1 VIRVLIAEPITLTR
15 EGLVAVLGREKDI
28 ELAAIVRH
36 ADEAAPAARSVW
48 PDVALLAATF
58 PERDGVAATA
68 VRDGVTI
75 ATGARKGV
83 AVTGARDG
91 AAVATAVRDAAPGC
105 RCAILGAGFRSG
117 DLRRAAAAGVRGFLL
132 CDSGAEYLTGAVRQ
146 LAVGEQVVDPRLS
159 FGAACPLTT
168 RETDALRAAAQG
180 SSTAEIASV
189 LCLSEG
195 TVRNY
200 LSRAIAKTG
209 ARNRVDAIRIAGES
223 GWLLPVSGYFS
234 VFDGVYCGARGRWVA
249 ACMGAYHDASARAH
263 SAPLSIVRK

>member
-1 VIRVLIAEPITLTR
+1 MIRVLIAEPITLTR

-36 ADEAAPAARSVW
+36 ADEAAPAALSAW

-58 PERDGVAATA
+58 AERDGV
-68 VRDGVTI
+68 
-75 ATGARKGV
+75 
-83 AVTGARDG
+83 
-91 AAVATAVRDAAPGC
+91 AVATAVRDAAPGC
-105 RCAILGAGFRSG
+105 RCAILGTGFRSG
-117 DLRRAAAAGVRGFLL
+117 DLRRAAAVGVRGFLL
-132 CDSGAEYLTGAVRQ
+132 GDSGAEYLTGAVRQ

-223 GWLLPVSGYFS
+223 GWLLPVTAASGYP
-234 VFDGVYCGARGRWVA
+234 GVRGRDSFRQPI
-249 ACMGAYHDASARAH
+249 GAIPHRS
-263 SAPLSIVRK
+263 PLSGNSNI